1 MKTWSF
7 KVKVGVYAAILT
19 MAALIAGVCVMML
32 TLYFYQI
39 REFDEELEEEA
50 GELVW
55 DLAMFK
61 DSPKDPN
68 LPLTDDLI
76 PVTLRNHYLMVVGPA
91 GGLVYK
97 SPNLQSLT
105 LGGDVGECR
114 TETLFGNP
122 CRVGTWRIDPYVV
135 TVGAR
140 LNLVERFMKD
150 LGVGFAAALPV
161 VGLVVFFGGMLL
173 GRRTVAPVAELSAA
187 AERISASNPRE
198 RLPIPATQDEIAKLT
213 EVLNRSFDR
222 LQSSYEVATRFSAD
236 ASHQLKTPIAILRA
250 GIDHLL
256 RDTELTPSQTSEL
269 ALLLQQTRR
278 LTSLIEDLLLLAQ
291 ADAGRMFLEKKE
303 LDLKTLAQAAFDD
316 LQVLVG
322 DRNIAVEDGFQDI
335 PSVLADR
342 RLLGMVLQNL
352 AENAAKYTPEGGT
365 IRMSTF
371 SEPGWVG
378 VRISNTGEGISE
390 TDRKLIFERFRRGK
404 DTGGGVR
411 GHGLGLNIAREL
423 ARAHGGDV
431 ALLSAEQSNIEFELR
446 LPAVVGGEAGK
457 I

>member
-1 MKTWSF
+1 MKNWSF

-19 MAALIAGVCVMML
+19 MAALFAGVCVMML

-39 REFDEELEEEA
+39 SEFDEELEEEA

-61 DSPKDPN
+61 DSPKDPDA
-68 LPLTDDLI
+68 PLTDDLI
-76 PVTLRNHYLMVVGPA
+76 PVTLRSHYLTVLGPS
-91 GGLVYK
+91 GNLVYR
-97 SPNLQSLT
+97 SPNLQGLT
-105 LGGDVGECR
+105 LGGEVGKCR
-114 TETLFGNP
+114 TEILFGDS
-122 CRVGTWRIDPYVV
+122 CRVGTWRIEPYQV

-140 LNLVERFMKD
+140 LNLVERFMED
-150 LGVGFAAALPV
+150 LGVGFAAAMPV
-161 VGLVVFFGGMLL
+161 VGLVVFFGGMWL

-187 AERISASNPRE
+187 AERISANNPRE
-198 RLPIPATQDEIAKLT
+198 RLPMPATRDEIAKLT

-256 RDTELTPSQTSEL
+256 RDTELTPSQSSEL
-269 ALLLQQTRR
+269 AMLLQQTRR

-291 ADAGRMFLEKKE
+291 ADAGRMFVEKKE
-303 LDLKTLAQAAFDD
+303 LDLKSLAQAAFDD

-322 DRNIAVEDGFQDI
+322 DRDITVKEAFEDI
-335 PSVLADR
+335 PPVLADR

-352 AENAAKYTPEGGT
+352 TENAAKYTPEGGS

-378 VRISNTGEGISE
+378 VRVANTGEEISE
-390 TDRKLIFERFRRGK
+390 TDRNLIFERFRRGK
-404 DTGGGVR
+404 DTGGAVR

-423 ARAHGGDV
+423 ALAHGGDV
-431 ALLSAEQSNIEFELR
+431 RLVSAEQWNIEFELR
-446 LPAVVGGEAGK
+446 LPAVMGAESGR

>member
-1 MKTWSF
+1 MRKWSF
-7 KVKVGVYAAILT
+7 KVKVGVYAAMLT
-19 MAALIAGVCVMML
+19 MAALFAGVCVMML

-39 REFDEELEEEA
+39 GEFDEELEEEA

-55 DLAMFK
+55 DLGMFK

-68 LPLTDDLI
+68 LPLTDELI
-76 PVTLRNHYLMVVGPA
+76 PVTLRNHYLMVEGPDEK
-91 GGLVYK
+91 LVYQ
-97 SPNLQSLT
+97 SPNLRGVPLT
-105 LGGDVGECR
+105 GELGVCH
-114 TETLFGNP
+114 TETILGES
-122 CRVGTWRIDPYVV
+122 CRVGAWRKGPYLVR
-135 TVGAR
+135 VGAR

-150 LGVGFAAALPV
+150 LGVGFAAALPA

-187 AERISASNPRE
+187 AERISANNPRE
-198 RLPIPATQDEIAKLT
+198 RLPVPATQDEIAKLT

-291 ADAGRMFLEKKE
+291 ADAGRMFVEKKD
-303 LDLKTLAQAAFDD
+303 LDFKTLAQAAFDD

-322 DRNIAVEDGFQDI
+322 DRNIAVEESFLDI
-335 PSVLADR
+335 PSVFADR
-342 RLLGMVLQNL
+342 RLIGMVLQNL
-352 AENAAKYTPEGGT
+352 TENAAKYTPEGGT

-371 SEPGWVG
+371 TEPGWVG
-378 VRISNTGEGISE
+378 VRISNTGDAISE
-390 TDRKLIFERFRRGK
+390 ADRLLIFERFRRGK

-431 ALLSAEQSNIEFELR
+431 ALLSAEQWNIEFELR
-446 LPAVVGGEAGK
+446 LPAVVGGESGK